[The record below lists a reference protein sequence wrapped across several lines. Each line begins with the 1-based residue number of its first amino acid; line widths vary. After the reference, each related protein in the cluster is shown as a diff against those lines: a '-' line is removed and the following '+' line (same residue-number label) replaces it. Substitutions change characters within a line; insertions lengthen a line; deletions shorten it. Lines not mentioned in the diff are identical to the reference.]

1 MPTTTDTEPTTT
13 ACCAAFYEQDW
24 VQAVLGDSFHPGG
37 TDLSTRLIRGL
48 HLPANARILDVACG
62 IGTTARRMARE
73 FGLEVVGLD
82 ASASNVAK
90 AEGHLSGETATF
102 VIGDAAK
109 LPFPDASFDAVV
121 CECAVSTFAD
131 QARVAAEFARVL
143 KPGGLVGITDMAIEG
158 SLPEDIASVISP
170 WTCLAAARSVVGY
183 QSLFLSAGL
192 RVVEYADE
200 SLALRKLVADLKRK
214 LLVAGLGRS
223 LGAVPGLEGL
233 DIAGPRELLNRAGGL
248 ARDGTVQ
255 YARLTFAKG
264 RPRFTPASGCCDPA
278 SGCCGAEIA

>member
-1 MPTTTDTEPTTT
+1 MPAPTTTEPMTAV

-37 TDLSTRLIRGL
+37 TGLTARLVRGL
-48 HLPANARILDVACG
+48 HLPPKSRVLDVACG
-62 IGTTARRMARE
+62 IGTTARLLARD
-73 FGLEVVGLD
+73 FGLSVVGLD
-82 ASASNVAK
+82 ASAVNVTK
-90 AEGHLSGETATF
+90 AEGLLRGETATF
-102 VIGDAAK
+102 VTADAAR
-109 LPFPDASFDAVV
+109 LPFPDDSFDAVV

-131 QARVAAEFARVL
+131 QPRVVAEFARVL
-143 KPGGLVGITDMAIEG
+143 RPGGVVGVTDMVVEG
-158 SLPEDIASVISP
+158 ELPEDIAGVIAP

-183 QSLFLSAGL
+183 QALFLSAGL

-200 SLALRKLVADLKRK
+200 SSALRKLVADLKRK

-223 LGAVPGLEGL
+223 LGAVPGLDGL
-233 DIAGPRELLNRAGGL
+233 DIGGLRELLNRAGGL

-264 RPRFTPASGCCDPA
+264 RPRFAPPPVYCDPA
-278 SGCCGAEIA
+278 NGCC